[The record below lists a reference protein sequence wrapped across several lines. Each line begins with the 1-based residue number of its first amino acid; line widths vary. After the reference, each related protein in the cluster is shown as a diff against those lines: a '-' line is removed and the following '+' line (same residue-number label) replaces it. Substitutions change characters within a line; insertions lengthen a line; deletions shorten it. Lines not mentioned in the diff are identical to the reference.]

1 MAFPFMSTGE
11 PERTATPAAK
21 TQPRPPAQPQV
32 TPRQVRPF
40 STTKLAPKSASATD
54 LLKLAHLKSAR
65 TWGEFAFGNGMSS
78 AFDPNNRGV
87 ATDML
92 AYSNPISGT
101 VMGVNDTARHLYNG
115 HYGSALGSLGMMGL
129 SYLPGAGA
137 AGALTRGGA
146 AAAKG
151 LGTAAAKS
159 GLKAV
164 AAPAASTAAKG
175 FMGQAGAAVGKGLG
189 GVGMA
194 LNAVHQPMVNA
205 VAPGSRLSRAV
216 NPLNHAAAFGRR
228 SGLQSVD
235 NAAMALRGPA
245 QYGAQVMQNNKMLRY
260 PAMAAGLMAHNH
272 GLNPSGEGQS
282 DVNARLSDGREDML
296 SQLPNLNY

>member
-1 MAFPFMSTGE
+1 MPSSCMNTGE
-11 PERTATPAAK
+11 PARTPTP
-21 TQPRPPAQPQV
+21 TGPQV

-40 STTKLAPKSASATD
+40 STTKLVSKSASATD

-65 TWGEFAFGNGMSS
+65 TWSEFAFGNGLTS

-87 ATDML
+87 LMDAA
-92 AYSNPISGT
+92 AYSNPVSGT
-101 VMGVNDTARHLYNG
+101 IMGVNDTARHLYSGN
-115 HYGSALGSLGMMGL
+115 YGSALGSLGMMGL

-137 AGALTRGGA
+137 LGAGFRGGA

-189 GVGMA
+189 GVGKA
-194 LNAVHQPMVNA
+194 LNAVHQPIVKA
-205 VAPGSRLSRAV
+205 VAPGSTFSKAV

-245 QYGAQVMQNNKMLRY
+245 QYGAQLMQKNKMLRY
-260 PAMAAGLMAHNH
+260 PAMAGGIMLHDH
-272 GLNPSGEGQS
+272 GQNPSGEGQS
-282 DVNARLSDGREDML
+282 DINARLDAEREDML
-296 SQLPNLNY
+296 AQFPNINY